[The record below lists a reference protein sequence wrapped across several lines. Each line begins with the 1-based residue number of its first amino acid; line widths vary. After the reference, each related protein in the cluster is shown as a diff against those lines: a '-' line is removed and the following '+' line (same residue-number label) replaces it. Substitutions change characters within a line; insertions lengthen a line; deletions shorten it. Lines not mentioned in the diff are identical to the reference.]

1 MRVRGWAG
9 AAGALLSL
17 LLVTGCTVVTP
28 PVGPAETRA
37 ASDPAA
43 IDVTSDLPAG
53 GWPDLS
59 TFPDGTVIANGSFTG
74 SGETSADPVSG
85 TIEIAKEMGRLTV
98 TVRDLD
104 LGPSIGPVDGA
115 ILELNARTDDS
126 TPGEFRVA
134 YGQLGAGQADV
145 VAAASQVFEIEYG
158 SELVTSDPSWMRTAV
173 IWQQADGL
181 PYGRVLATA
190 SLTWALPDMRPDL
203 TVLDTGTAPHA
214 RGEVI
219 YDSAGDPSG
228 YVVASGDLLDDIAV
242 RFRVEVWDL
251 AWLNPMRGY
260 ASAQTGETLNLSRYE
275 RGR

>member
-1 MRVRGWAG
+1 MRTRGWAG
-9 AAGALLSL
+9 TAGVVLSL
-17 LLVTGCTVVTP
+17 LLVAGCTVVTP
-28 PVGPAETRA
+28 SVGTTETPTV
-37 ASDPAA
+37 DPAA
-43 IDVTSDLPAG
+43 IDVTSDLPVG
-53 GWPDLS
+53 GWPDLR
-59 TFPDGTVIANGSFTG
+59 TVADGTVIATGSFTG
-74 SGETSADPVSG
+74 SGDTTADTVSG
-85 TIEIAKEMGRLTV
+85 SIEIATEMNRLTV

-104 LGPSIGPVDGA
+104 LGPSIGPVEGA
-115 ILELNARTDDS
+115 ILELNARADDS

-134 YGQLGAGQADV
+134 HSQLGAGKADV
-145 VAAASQVFEIEYG
+145 VAATSQVFEIEYG
-158 SELVTSDPSWMRTAV
+158 GELVTSDPSWMRTAL

-190 SLTWALPDMRPDL
+190 SLAWALPDMRPDL
-203 TVLDTGTAPHA
+203 AVLDTGTAPHA

-242 RFRVEVWDL
+242 RFDVEVWDL